1 MSVKLPELEKL
12 LVSKSGMIAGNFK
25 TATFVT
31 IGVYLLGTTLWR
43 YFSLGITDNAAANIF
58 IGLASFF
65 ALKYQKL
72 IYISPVGVVKET
84 HTWITHHREVMKW
97 EDIKFITIMY
107 KRGEAM
113 VFFERDVLGW
123 KVLFDESQIDALK
136 ELFKKYVP
144 KVTVN
149 DIKR

>member
-1 MSVKLPELEKL
+1 MSQKLPELEKL
-12 LVSKSGMIAGNFK
+12 LVSKSGMAVGNMK
-25 TATFVT
+25 TATFAA
-31 IGVYLLGTTLWR
+31 IGVYLIGITIWRYYSLGTT
-43 YFSLGITDNAAANIF
+43 DKAAMNIL
-58 IGLASFF
+58 IGLSSFF

-72 IYISPVGVVKET
+72 VYISPLGPVKET
-84 HTWITHHREVMKW
+84 HTWITHHRETLRW
-97 EDIKFITIMY
+97 DEIKFITIMY
-107 KRGEAM
+107 RRGEAM

>member
-1 MSVKLPELEKL
+1 M
-12 LVSKSGMIAGNFK
+12 
-25 TATFVT
+25 
-31 IGVYLLGTTLWR
+31 
-43 YFSLGITDNAAANIF
+43 NIL
-58 IGLASFF
+58 IGLSSFF

-72 IYISPVGVVKET
+72 VYISPLGPVKET
-84 HTWITHHREVMKW
+84 HTWITHHRETLRW
-97 EDIKFITIMY
+97 DEIKFITIMY
-107 KRGEAM
+107 RRGEAM